1 MKRAFSELLMM
12 MERNGTHVRKQWILL
27 EETSVPPQVDDRSCT
42 CPACSLLAKSL
53 ADVLTSPES

>member
-1 MKRAFSELLMM
+1 MKRTFSELLMM

-42 CPACSLLAKSL
+42 KSL